1 MVAIPIVLYTGQ
13 ALGQNDGY
21 CHILITTAGHI
32 MAGIS
37 EQVVTLTRSIVSC
50 VPFFIFHHHSSG
62 SKDRVN
68 RVKILPLG
76 SQGHHRPIRGTT
88 YQSGAPRTNL
98 GHHRPIRCSTD
109 Q

>member
-37 EQVVTLTRSIVSC
+37 EQVVTLTRSIVT
-50 VPFFIFHHHSSG
+50 
-62 SKDRVN
+62 
-68 RVKILPLG
+68 
-76 SQGHHRPIRGTT
+76 SQLRPIF
-88 YQSGAPRTNL
+88 YLPPSQ
-98 GHHRPIRCSTD
+98 
-109 Q
+109 